1 MTSDHRTAPDALGQ
15 EALDEEAARRLV
27 RLQSDAVT
35 DAERRDIDAWLAAS
49 PDHRAAFDGL
59 RAVWSAL
66 DGMPDPR
73 PAGAAG
79 VAAAASAPAAS
90 APAVGPL
97 PPRRRGSAGSPAGR
111 RLAPLAL
118 LAASLAAA
126 AVFGPAMLDRLG
138 SDYSTA
144 SGERRVVTLADGSQ
158 VQLNTD
164 SAISVDFSGPSR
176 RVTLRRGEAFFS
188 VTADRG
194 RPFEVTAMGAVTRV
208 VGTRFAVRRMDEATR
223 VVVEEG
229 IVEVHCPAGIAAS
242 EDGVRLT
249 AGETARYEPGTCPT
263 RESGV
268 SVARATAWRDGRVVF
283 DDRSLREVVGELNR
297 YRPGPIILLDAE
309 LAQRRVTGV
318 FDIRDPD
325 RALSAIEQVLPV
337 SVHRIAG
344 YLAVL
349 TKRPS

>member
-1 MTSDHRTAPDALGQ
+1 
-15 EALDEEAARRLV
+15 AAG
-27 RLQSDAVT
+27 
-35 DAERRDIDAWLAAS
+35 LAAS
-49 PDHRAAFDGL
+49 ATAAG
-59 RAVWSAL
+59 
-66 DGMPDPR
+66 PPPPR
-73 PAGAAG
+73 PAGGA
-79 VAAAASAPAAS
+79 
-90 APAVGPL
+90 
-97 PPRRRGSAGSPAGR
+97 GSAGGR

-118 LAASLAAA
+118 LAAGLAAA

-164 SAISVDFSGPSR
+164 SAISVDFSGSGR

-188 VTADRG
+188 VTADRS

-229 IVEVHCPAGIAAS
+229 IVEVHCPAGLAAS

-249 AGETARYEPGTCPT
+249 AGEAARYEPGTCPT
-263 RESGV
+263 RENGV
-268 SVARATAWRDGRVVF
+268 DVARATAWRDGRVVF
-283 DDRSLREVVGELNR
+283 DGRSLREVVGELNR
-297 YRPGPIILLDAE
+297 YRSGPIILLDAE